1 MSKIDEAI
9 EHLRKG
15 EPVLVFDSVQRERE
29 IDMVF
34 YAGLIDYRKIY
45 KLRRD
50 AGGLICYVTSYI
62 VAERL
67 GLRFLSD
74 VLSVIPLY
82 KPLISKVLSYGDKPA
97 FSLWVNSIHVRTGIS
112 DKDRASTISKLH
124 DVVSLVWKNKV
135 DDARRI
141 FYEEFMAPGH
151 VPILISRGL
160 SKRRGHTELTVALS
174 VLAGLEPSIVLAEM
188 LSLGESMSLSEAE
201 KYAEKE
207 GLVLISGDEIIRE
220 FKVRGLRDV

>member
-15 EPVLVFDSVQRERE
+15 KPVLVFDSAKRERE

-50 AGGLICYVTSYI
+50 AGGLICYATSYI
-62 VAERL
+62 VAECL

-82 KPLISKVLSYGDKPA
+82 KPLTSKVLSYGDKPA
-97 FSLWVNSIHVRTGIS
+97 FSLWVNNIHVRTGIS
-112 DKDRASTISKLH
+112 DKDRALTISKLH
-124 DVVSLVWKNKV
+124 NVVSLVWKNKV

-174 VLAGLEPSIVLAEM
+174 VLAELEPSIVLAEM

-220 FKVRGLRDV
+220 FKARGLRDV